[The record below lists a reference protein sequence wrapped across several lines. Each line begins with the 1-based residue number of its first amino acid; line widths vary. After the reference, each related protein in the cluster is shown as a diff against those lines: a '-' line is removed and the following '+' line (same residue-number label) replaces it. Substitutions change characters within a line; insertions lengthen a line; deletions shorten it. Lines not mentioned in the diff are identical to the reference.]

1 MVIEPNASKPT
12 DLPGHTYPTVPRI
25 MNHHMALDTLLYPT
39 RSSITALRTFFGI
52 AILAGSCTSPVTSLV
67 FAAELFPFSPPTSQ
81 QRAADQPSQVRPQ
94 LSKEDLNRITQLADQ
109 AKKLPSDEQ
118 QQLRVSIRKKLKGAV
133 TQGNLNQAQYYTE
146 LLTQLGQE
154 NR

>member
-1 MVIEPNASKPT
+1 MI
-12 DLPGHTYPTVPRI
+12 
-25 MNHHMALDTLLYPT
+25 LDTLPHPT
-39 RSSITALRTFFGI
+39 RSSITALRAFFRV
-52 AILAGSCTSPVTSLV
+52 AILAGICTSPVTSLV

-81 QRAADQPSQVRPQ
+81 QRAADQPAQVRPQ
-94 LSKEDLNRITQLADQ
+94 LSREDINRITQLADQ
-109 AKKLPSDEQ
+109 AKKLTSDDQ
-118 QQLRVSIRKKLKGAV
+118 QQLRVSIRQKLKVAV